1 MRWLRAFPLL
11 TRTLLLVIVG
21 LLFTLSLFGYLSVR
35 TLREST
41 DRVFTERLRQAQLV
55 AAYMDDHVASAFYLL
70 ERAVAT
76 EGLNLEDADLAP
88 ERRALRELYA
98 AGVFTYDVF
107 ITDRYGIVRLVVPD
121 LPQVLGADL
130 SVHPHIRAAL
140 TTGQPQVS
148 NLIFGAALPRLLISF
163 VVPVKNRTGEVIG
176 LIGGAMDPSASGLM
190 GIVPT
195 LQPPIAGHIDVVD
208 AQGIVL
214 ASTDREHVGEDSY
227 HRAALLPVLRRREP
241 TVGVMPFIGGGEEE
255 PHIVA
260 FVPLSRA
267 PWGVAIAQSKA
278 EALAPISR
286 LQRWLILVGGIV
298 LAGTALF
305 TWLTVQAVV
314 VPIQQLLVAT
324 RRLASGDL
332 TTPITV
338 VGQDEVA
345 ELAHSFEVMRRKLA
359 AWGEELEAAVRKR
372 TQALVLVAEIA
383 RRAAS
388 VLDPDQLL
396 QETADAIQQAF
407 GYYDVVLFLV
417 DQEAEEL
424 TLKARAGSFARPFPR
439 EPHRKIDEIGIID
452 WVARHG
458 ETLLANDVREE
469 PRYRPFLPAT
479 RSELCVPIKDGERVI
494 AGINIESDRLH
505 AFDGTDVTAFET
517 LAAQL
522 AIALRNA
529 RLFAEWQH
537 KIAELTALHRIATAI
552 SGSLNLHSVL
562 TGALEQIVVVTGV
575 DGAEC
580 HLAGQ
585 EGVLELAAHYGLD
598 AEFVVRSRDFCFRP
612 GVGIPGLAFARRA
625 PVYVADAPTDERY
638 LRRDLA
644 RAAGY
649 RSLLCVPLLG
659 REALLG
665 TFMLYSRKP
674 REFPADLQALLMT
687 VGSQFAVAIERA
699 LLYEEVRH
707 LSLAI
712 VRALAA
718 AIDARDPYTRGH
730 SEVVARLAV
739 CVAREMGWD
748 GADLELLEFAALL
761 HDVGKI
767 AVPDA
772 VLRKNGPLAPEE
784 WEIVR
789 RHPHYSAQIVEPVA
803 PLKRIIPWIYHHQE
817 WWNGS
822 GYPDGLKGE
831 EIPLA
836 ARIIAVVD
844 AYNAM
849 TTERPYR
856 DAMSHEKAVAELRRC
871 AGTQFDPQVVEVF
884 LRVVERGDCN
894 DEASA
899 VSVAQ

>member
-1 MRWLRAFPLL
+1 MASLA
-11 TRTLLLVIVG
+11 
-21 LLFTLSLFGYLSVR
+21 FTLGVLGYLSVR

-41 DRVFTERLRQAQLV
+41 ERVFTERLRQAQLV
-55 AAYMDDHVASAFYLL
+55 AAYVDHHVTQALRLL
-70 ERAVAT
+70 ERAAT
-76 EGLNLEDADLAP
+76 LEEGFDLEDADMGP
-88 ERRALRELYA
+88 ERHVLHELYA
-98 AGVFTYDVF
+98 TGVFTYDVF
-107 ITDRYGIVRLVVPD
+107 ITDRHGVVRLVVPH
-121 LPQVLGADL
+121 LSRVLGADL
-130 SVHPHIRAAL
+130 SAHPHIRAAL
-140 TTGQPQVS
+140 ETGQPQVS
-148 NLIFGAALPRLLISF
+148 NLIIGVVLPRRLISC
-163 VVPVKNRTGEVIG
+163 VVPVKNRSGEVVG
-176 LIGGAMDPSASGLM
+176 LIGGAMDPSAPTLM
-190 GIVPT
+190 GMVPT
-195 LQPPIAGHIDVVD
+195 LQPPVAGHVDVVD
-208 AQGIVL
+208 AEGIVL
-214 ASTDREHVGEDSY
+214 ASTDREHVGEASY
-227 HRAALLPVLRRREP
+227 HRAALLPVLQRREP
-241 TVGVMPFIGGGEEE
+241 TVGLMPSIEGGEEKE

-260 FVPLSRA
+260 FVPLSQA
-267 PWGVAIAQSKA
+267 PWGVAIGQPRT
-278 EALAPISR
+278 EALAPILR
-286 LQRWLILVGGIV
+286 LRQRFMLIGGIL
-298 LAGTALF
+298 LASAALLV
-305 TWLTVQAVV
+305 WLTVQAVV
-314 VPIQQLLVAT
+314 VPIRQLLAAT

-332 TTPITV
+332 TTPIPV
-338 VGQDEVA
+338 AGRDEVA
-345 ELAHSFEVMRRKLA
+345 ELARGFEGMRRKLA

-388 VLDPDQLL
+388 ILDPDQLL
-396 QETADAIQQAF
+396 RETADAIQQAF

-417 DQEAEEL
+417 DQGAGEL
-424 TLKARAGSFARPFPR
+424 TLKARAGSFERPFPQDPR
-439 EPHRKIDEIGIID
+439 WKIGDVGIID

-458 ETLLANDVREE
+458 ETLLANDVSRE
-469 PRYRPFLPAT
+469 PRYRAFLPDT
-479 RSELCVPIKDGERVI
+479 RAELCVPIKDGERVI

-505 AFDGTDVTAFET
+505 TFDEADVTAFET

-529 RLFAEWQH
+529 QLFTERQR
-537 KIAELTALHRIATAI
+537 KIAELATLHQIATAI
-552 SGSLNLHSVL
+552 SGSLDLHSVL
-562 TGALEQIVVVTGV
+562 TTALEQIVVITGV

-580 HLAGQ
+580 HLTDQ
-585 EGVLELAAHYGLD
+585 EGVLEMAAQYGLD
-598 AEFVVRSRDFCFRP
+598 AEFVARSRDFRFPP
-612 GVGIPGLAFARRA
+612 GVGIPGLAFANRA

-665 TFMLYSRKP
+665 TFMLYSRKS
-674 REFPADLQALLMT
+674 REFPSDLQALLMT

-699 LLYEEVRH
+699 LLYEEVRG
-707 LSLAI
+707 LSLAVI
-712 VRALAA
+712 RSLAA

-730 SEVVARLAV
+730 SEEVARLTV

-748 GADLELLEFAALL
+748 GADLEMLEFAALL

-772 VLRKNGPLAPEE
+772 ILRKNGPLTPEE

-789 RHPHYSAQIVEPVA
+789 QHPHHSAQIVEPVA
-803 PLKRIIPWIYHHQE
+803 PLRRIIPWIYHHHE
-817 WWNGS
+817 WWDGS

-856 DAMSHEKAVAELRRC
+856 DAMSHEEAIEELRRC
-871 AGTQFDPQVVEVF
+871 AGTQFDPEVVEVF
-884 LRVVERGDCN
+884 LRILN
-894 DEASA
+894 AK
-899 VSVAQ
+899 